1 MIYWLMGVLIIIKD
15 IREKKV
21 KELIGVIGIA
31 IICGILPF
39 LIRGEKIE
47 LIEVVEKILIIVLGA
62 RLGSYYIK
70 AQEE

>member
-1 MIYWLMGVLIIIKD
+1 MGVLIIIKD